1 MPKNAV
7 IYKAVSV
14 VLTLTLV
21 LSALVIFTAC
31 GKKEDEDPTKKKN
44 DVFIDLSSYSL
55 IRYDRSKNSVV
66 DKTAQLKIAI
76 EDELNVTLSIQS
88 DWYNPNNAPDPN
100 AKEIL
105 VDKTNRKESTDA
117 LAKLEEKEN
126 DAFIIDITE
135 NKIVIL
141 GKTESSTVRA
151 IAYFI
156 ENYVLASAEEGKI
169 DILHGKTVIKDY
181 TSVMSITIGNKLD
194 IDVEIISDVFVV
206 PDKGYVNVMGYL
218 TQANRAHYPS
228 VLELKYQPNKENN
241 GKLIGTFCLG
251 DTPVNGGPNTQ
262 ACVMESSDGG
272 KTWEVI
278 ARPDETIDT
287 SIKGISM
294 AHIYELPAQLGD
306 MPAGTLL
313 YSGNSVNY
321 SRKSHIAV
329 WRSFD
334 CGYTWEEYV
343 IIAEGGGTKEGV
355 WEPFMWYEPSDGYLY
370 CFYSDD
376 SDPRHDQ
383 KLVYKRSKDG
393 KNWSDIVDVCTF
405 NDPADRPGMF
415 VMTKMGNGEYFMV
428 YEYYGSKNGYVYY
441 KTTKDITSWN
451 PTDPGKQIFASGSS
465 HTIGSSPSC
474 IWTRAGGKHGTLI
487 VTGKWEEGGD
497 GKHRM
502 FVSFD
507 YGKTWETMENPL
519 TYDLENDILNTNRTG
534 HSASLVVGSDPYIIY
549 YMNTTDV
556 PETGRQRIQF
566 AKLKIN

>member
-1 MPKNAV
+1 MKKIGFVYKLTV
-7 IYKAVSV
+7 IMLA
-14 VLTLTLV
+14 
-21 LSALVIFTAC
+21 LSFVASAFTAC
-31 GKKEDEDPTKKKN
+31 KKEEKEPVKEEDTTT
-44 DVFIDLSSYSL
+44 VDLSEYS
-55 IRYDRSKNSVV
+55 IVRYDRSKDSVM
-66 DKTAQLKIAI
+66 DKTVALRMALK
-76 EDELNVTLSIQS
+76 ESLGLDLSINS
-88 DWYNPNNAPDPN
+88 DWYNPNTPPDPN

-105 VDKTNRKESTDA
+105 IDTTNRKESADA
-117 LAKLEEKEN
+117 LAKLEEREG
-126 DAFIIDITE
+126 DAYIIDITE

-141 GKTESSTVRA
+141 GKTENSTVRA

-156 ENYVLASAEEGKI
+156 ENYLLTSTEAGKI
-169 DILHGKTVIKDY
+169 DVLDGNTVINDY
-181 TSVMSITIGNKLD
+181 TAVINITVGDKLN
-194 IDVEIISDVFVV
+194 IDVEVISTVFAV

-228 VLELKYQPNKENN
+228 VLELKYQKNEEDN

-251 DTPVNGGPNTQ
+251 DTPVKGGPNTQ
-262 ACVMESSDGG
+262 ACVMESTDGG
-272 KTWEVI
+272 LTWEVI
-278 ARPDETIDT
+278 ARPEETIDK

-294 AHIYELPAQLGD
+294 AHIYELPAQVGD

-313 YSGNSVNY
+313 YSGNSVVY

-334 CGYTWEEYV
+334 CGHTWEEYV

-376 SDPRHDQ
+376 SDPKHDQ

-393 KNWSDIVDVCTF
+393 VNWSDIVDVCTF
-405 NDPADRPGMF
+405 NNPKDRPGMF

-428 YEYYGSKNGYVYY
+428 YEYYGSVDGYVYY

-451 PTDPGKQIFASGSS
+451 PTDPGKQLQVSAGG

-474 IWTRAGGKHGTLI
+474 IWTKAGGDCGTLI
-487 VTGKWEEGGD
+487 VTGKFEENGD
-497 GKHRM
+497 GTHRM

-519 TYDLENDILNTNRTG
+519 TYDLENDALDTNRIG
-534 HSASLVVGSDPYIIY
+534 HSASLVIGSDPSVIY
-549 YMNTTDV
+549 YMNTTDI

-566 AKLKIN
+566 ARFRIN